1 MKRSIVLLI
10 VMFSLCTGCGNN
22 EQTDALKF
30 KKEYEKY
37 NDSKIELEIDDDNI
51 VKYSNLDSIND
62 IIASGTGVIFIGT
75 PSDNLSRVAI
85 EILLQAADSTD
96 LDTIYYYDKVDDIN
110 GLEEVENLKVP
121 VVINVL
127 EGEIKS
133 YKVGTVSD
141 KTKLDEDEEMDLYNI
156 YLEGI
161 HEVLQD
167 SCDERC

>member
-10 VMFSLCTGCGNN
+10 VMFSLCIGCGNN

-30 KKEYEKY
+30 KNEYEKY

-51 VKYSNLDSIND
+51 IKYSNLDSIND
-62 IIASGTGVIFIGT
+62 IIANGTGVIFIGN

-96 LDTIYYYDKVDDIN
+96 LDTIYYYDKVDDIK

-121 VVINVL
+121 LVINVL

-141 KTKLDEDEEMDLYNI
+141 KTKLNEEEEMDLYNI